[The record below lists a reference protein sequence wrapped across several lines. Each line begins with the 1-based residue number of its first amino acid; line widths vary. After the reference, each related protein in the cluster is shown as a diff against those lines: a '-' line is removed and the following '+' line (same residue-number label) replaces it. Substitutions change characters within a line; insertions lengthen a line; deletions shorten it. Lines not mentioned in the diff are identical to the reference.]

1 MQPEVPFFY
10 KVFQALWRFTTMYM
24 VLFVLDDPDLLEGV
38 LDAWDKIGVSG
49 VTIVESTG
57 INRLRRA
64 QQVGSPF
71 MAGINRLM
79 SGDQEMN
86 YTLLTIVKGETLV
99 QKCVAAVEK
108 VVGDLSEPNTGV
120 LAAWP
125 VAYVKGVP
133 LEIEK
138 D

>member
-1 MQPEVPFFY
+1 
-10 KVFQALWRFTTMYM
+10 MYM